1 MIESINK
8 FKGILLF
15 PFLCFTFFMCGT
27 VSAKNISTVST
38 EYKGALT
45 VIPNVYVQHQFVNVT
60 YDDSST
66 SRYAAYCFESNK
78 LEYQST
84 TNLHLTKNITDVGYF
99 YISEHGYQTNHAA
112 TFSGATGTE
121 TTDYYITQMALWW
134 YQDLVNGVP
143 DSSDGSLEALFKN
156 GTYSGDSKT
165 IHDAIKSFAYAAKSY
180 HDTGKT
186 IDTSLATIS
195 LSSNPSSKMMTYD
208 STNKL
213 FSASVTATTNGTF
226 NGFTY
231 DNIIGFGSYNKTVN
245 GKTTTIEI
253 PKDNINGMTGKIT
266 VKATA
271 SKNIS
276 KLYLYGSDDTSRQ
289 NLFITSVT
297 PSTASSEITLN
308 LARTALR
315 IKKVDEN
322 GNGVAGA
329 KMKLTDSAGNVH
341 TWTTTIKAYALSG
354 VAIGKCTIEE
364 IEAPSGY
371 VLDTKK
377 QICEIKN
384 VETVQTFTFKN
395 TKNQVEIS
403 KQDATTGKELPG
415 ATLVLKTAAGKEID
429 KWVSSDKPHVIT
441 GLAKG
446 MYVLEETIAPE
457 GYIKSTEK
465 VMFQINEKGLVED
478 KVVMKNQPTKIIVS
492 KKDSKDKKTL
502 LEGAKLQLKNSKG
515 EVIATWTTTK
525 EAYTIEKL
533 VVGETYT
540 LEELVAPTGYDKAKP
555 VTFKVEEKESQE
567 IVMYDSLT
575 VIDVPDTGSFTS
587 IMIYIIGGL
596 LITAG
601 IVGTVLYVN
610 NIKKRRSV

>member
-1 MIESINK
+1 
-8 FKGILLF
+8 
-15 PFLCFTFFMCGT
+15 
-27 VSAKNISTVST
+27 
-38 EYKGALT
+38 
-45 VIPNVYVQHQFVNVT
+45 
-60 YDDSST
+60 
-66 SRYAAYCFESNK
+66 
-78 LEYQST
+78 
-84 TNLHLTKNITDVGYF
+84 
-99 YISEHGYQTNHAA
+99 
-112 TFSGATGTE
+112 
-121 TTDYYITQMALWW
+121 MALWW
-134 YQDLVNGVP
+134 YQDLVKGVP
-143 DSSDGSLEALFKN
+143 DSSTGSLEALFKN

-180 HDTGKT
+180 RDTGKT
-186 IDTSLATIS
+186 IDTSSATIS
-195 LSSNPSSKMMTYD
+195 LSSNPSSKIMTYD

-226 NGFTY
+226 EGFEY
-231 DNIIGFGSYNKTVN
+231 DNVIGFGSYNKTVN
-245 GKTTTIEI
+245 GKTTTIKI

-271 SKNIS
+271 KKNIS
-276 KLYLYGSDDTSRQ
+276 KLYLYGSDDASRQ

-297 PSTASSEITLN
+297 PSTASSEITLS

-315 IKKVDEN
+315 IKKVDEK
-322 GNGVAGA
+322 GNGVSGAKLKLLYNGSLIERWTSTTGEKEFWDIPEGNLTLVEETAPVGFIKASNKTIKIVRNGTMQTENMVNKKTKIQVLKTDEKGSPIAGA
-329 KMKLTDSAGNVH
+329 KMKLTDSVGNVH
-341 TWTTTIKAYALSG
+341 TWTTTTKAYALSG

-377 QICEIKN
+377 QSCEIKN

-478 KVVMKNQPTKIIVS
+478 KVIMKNQPTKIIVS

-587 IMIYIIGGL
+587 TMIYIIGGL

>member
-1 MIESINK
+1 
-8 FKGILLF
+8 
-15 PFLCFTFFMCGT
+15 
-27 VSAKNISTVST
+27 
-38 EYKGALT
+38 
-45 VIPNVYVQHQFVNVT
+45 
-60 YDDSST
+60 
-66 SRYAAYCFESNK
+66 
-78 LEYQST
+78 
-84 TNLHLTKNITDVGYF
+84 
-99 YISEHGYQTNHAA
+99 
-112 TFSGATGTE
+112 
-121 TTDYYITQMALWW
+121 MALWW

-186 IDTSLATIS
+186 IDTSSATIS

-226 NGFTY
+226 EGFEY
-231 DNIIGFGSYNKTVN
+231 DNIIGFGSYNKTVS
-245 GKTTTIEI
+245 GKKTTIKI

-297 PSTASSEITLN
+297 PSTASSEITLS

-322 GNGVAGA
+322 GNGVSGAKLKLLYNGSLIESWTSTTGEKEFWDIPEGNLTLVEETAPVGFIKASNKTIKIVRNGTMQTENMVNKKTKIQVLKTDEKGSPIACA
-329 KMKLTDSAGNVH
+329 KMKLTDSIGKIYE
-341 TWTTTIKAYALSG
+341 WTTTTKAYALSG

-377 QICEIKN
+377 QSCEIKD

-415 ATLVLKTAAGKEID
+415 ATLVLKTAAGKEMD

-587 IMIYIIGGL
+587 TMIYVIGGL

-610 NIKKRRSV
+610 NIKNVEVCNIE

>member
-1 MIESINK
+1 
-8 FKGILLF
+8 
-15 PFLCFTFFMCGT
+15 
-27 VSAKNISTVST
+27 
-38 EYKGALT
+38 
-45 VIPNVYVQHQFVNVT
+45 
-60 YDDSST
+60 
-66 SRYAAYCFESNK
+66 
-78 LEYQST
+78 
-84 TNLHLTKNITDVGYF
+84 
-99 YISEHGYQTNHAA
+99 
-112 TFSGATGTE
+112 
-121 TTDYYITQMALWW
+121 
-134 YQDLVNGVP
+134 
-143 DSSDGSLEALFKN
+143 
-156 GTYSGDSKT
+156 
-165 IHDAIKSFAYAAKSY
+165 
-180 HDTGKT
+180 
-186 IDTSLATIS
+186 
-195 LSSNPSSKMMTYD
+195 
-208 STNKL
+208 
-213 FSASVTATTNGTF
+213 
-226 NGFTY
+226 
-231 DNIIGFGSYNKTVN
+231 
-245 GKTTTIEI
+245 
-253 PKDNINGMTGKIT
+253 MTGKIT

-276 KLYLYGSDDTSRQ
+276 KLYLYGSDDASRQ

-297 PSTASSEITLN
+297 PSTASSEITLS

-322 GNGVAGA
+322 GNGVSGAKLKLLYNGSLIESWTSTTGEKEFWDIPEGNLTLVEETAPVGFIKASNKTIKIVRNGTMQSETMVNKKTKIQVLKTDEKGSPIAGA
-329 KMKLTDSAGNVH
+329 KMKLTDSKGKIYE
-341 TWTTTIKAYALSG
+341 WTTTTKAYALSG

-371 VLDTKK
+371 VLGTKK
-377 QICEIKN
+377 QSCEIKD

-478 KVVMKNQPTKIIVS
+478 KVIMKNQPTKIIVS

-587 IMIYIIGGL
+587 TMIYVIGGL